1 MKNLLIIAICS
12 VTAAGLTILGCVGSG
27 TPIAE
32 PRPVT
37 EFEGIEVSGS
47 MYVMVRVGPEASVRV
62 VADDNLVRRV
72 ETDVKGGRLHLRS
85 PRPAIQ
91 DAPLE
96 VHVTTPRLGYI
107 GVSLAGDI
115 EVDLDGRALDQLAV
129 KVSGAGKLRVAGL
142 SANRLSVDVNGAGNV
157 QIDGGVNHLD
167 FDLSGVGAGKF
178 AGLCARTA
186 EVRMGGAGKVT
197 LNALERLEARFSGAG
212 SVNYYGTPAVELHD
226 SGPGGIH
233 WLGDTVCEQT
243 GSDA

>member
-1 MKNLLIIAICS
+1 MKSLFALVFCLVVIQALAAI
-12 VTAAGLTILGCVGSG
+12 GCVGSG
-27 TPIAE
+27 IPVAE

-37 EFEGIEVSGS
+37 DFEGIEVSGS
-47 MYVMVRVGPEASVRV
+47 MYVMVSVGPVASVRV
-62 VADDNLVRRV
+62 VADDNLVHRV
-72 ETDVKGGRLHLRS
+72 ETDVRSGRLHLRS

-91 DAPLE
+91 GAPLE
-96 VHVTTPRLGYI
+96 VHVTTPTLGYL

-115 EVDLDGRALDQLAV
+115 EVDLDGQALDDLAV

-142 SANRLSVDVNGAGNV
+142 SANQLSVDVNGAGNV
-157 QIDGGVNHLD
+157 QIDGGVNHLA

-226 SGPGGIH
+226 SGPGGIN
-233 WLGDTVCEQT
+233 WLGDTACVPAED
-243 GSDA
+243 DA